1 MKDDL
6 FVGVTTW
13 DSELFLEHCLRSIHN
28 TTQGLSIR
36 IGVVD
41 NFSTDRS
48 VEIARDLGAAVRME
62 RCSRAIALNRL
73 LSMSM
78 ARHTLL
84 IHSDVILLSPDWYAT
99 CSGHLTGPIA
109 LVAPEDIGCG
119 PLTRPYGA
127 GMPESCFL
135 LFDTAKAKRARTV
148 TWLRRRRLPW
158 PHLQLNLNHYYVT
171 HNLPRTLEWRGYSWR
186 AMKVHAS
193 PKEPEPIY
201 TPPFTP
207 EYWSDDL
214 SYLRYAM
221 GNFYSLDGQITH
233 YHNWFDRVPKD
244 VHLDSLETTERNG
257 KGLPP
262 AFLSLGTRR
271 FIEDLEAGRLI
282 LPPPDERQPHPRE
295 TPQFVPDLTRPF
307 SADKP
312 SPLQVFANTLDSSR
326 AAC

>member
-1 MKDDL
+1 
-6 FVGVTTW
+6 
-13 DSELFLEHCLRSIHN
+13 
-28 TTQGLSIR
+28 
-36 IGVVD
+36 
-41 NFSTDRS
+41 
-48 VEIARDLGAAVRME
+48 
-62 RCSRAIALNRL
+62 
-73 LSMSM
+73 
-78 ARHTLL
+78 
-84 IHSDVILLSPDWYAT
+84 
-99 CSGHLTGPIA
+99 
-109 LVAPEDIGCG
+109 
-119 PLTRPYGA
+119 
-127 GMPESCFL
+127 
-135 LFDTAKAKRARTV
+135 
-148 TWLRRRRLPW
+148 
-158 PHLQLNLNHYYVT
+158 
-171 HNLPRTLEWRGYSWR
+171 
-186 AMKVHAS
+186 MKVHAS

-312 SPLQVFANTLDSSR
+312 SPLQVFANTLDSSQ